1 MPSTYAHYRL
11 GQEVYK
17 SVSALARTAIK
28 SHKELFDIGLH
39 GPDILFY
46 YRPLAVCT
54 INKQGYDMH
63 ARSGLEFF
71 KRAGEIFCEADED
84 DKEALLAYI
93 YGYCCH
99 FALDVSC
106 HGYIDEKIAKDGVSH
121 TEIEVEFDRSLMIK
135 DGYDPITH
143 SLTDHIKIN
152 NTNAAY
158 ICRFYDYLTKDD
170 IIKALDGMVS
180 YNKLLIAPSRIKG
193 Q

>member
-71 KRAGEIFCEADED
+71 KRAGGIFCEADED
-84 DKEALLAYI
+84 DKEVLI
-93 YGYCCH
+93 FNPGCRE
-99 FALDVSC
+99 SS
-106 HGYIDEKIAKDGVSH
+106 KSS
-121 TEIEVEFDRSLMIK
+121 SLK
-135 DGYDPITH
+135 YNPTSLQITM
-143 SLTDHIKIN
+143 SK
-152 NTNAAY
+152 Y
-158 ICRFYDYLTKDD
+158 
-170 IIKALDGMVS
+170 
-180 YNKLLIAPSRIKG
+180 
-193 Q
+193 

>member
-71 KRAGEIFCEADED
+71 KRAGEIFCESDED

-93 YGYCCH
+93 WILLPFCAGC
-99 FALDVSC
+99 
-106 HGYIDEKIAKDGVSH
+106 
-121 TEIEVEFDRSLMIK
+121 
-135 DGYDPITH
+135 
-143 SLTDHIKIN
+143 
-152 NTNAAY
+152 
-158 ICRFYDYLTKDD
+158 
-170 IIKALDGMVS
+170 
-180 YNKLLIAPSRIKG
+180 KLSWLYR
-193 Q
+193 